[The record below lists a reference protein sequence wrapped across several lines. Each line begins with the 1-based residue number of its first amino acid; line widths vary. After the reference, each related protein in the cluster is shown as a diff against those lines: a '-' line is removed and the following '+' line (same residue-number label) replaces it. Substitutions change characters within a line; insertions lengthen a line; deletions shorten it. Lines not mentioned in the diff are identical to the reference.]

1 MNYFWLTGE
10 SPSAVSSLT
19 PPSCCKDVHLDLSED
34 GHGGRFRQHLVPV
47 RLETEGGLCGDLVD
61 KFQADVAETADRDWV
76 PS

>member
-1 MNYFWLTGE
+1 MPE
-10 SPSAVSSLT
+10 SS
-19 PPSCCKDVHLDLSED
+19 PPSSTFPGLTRYT
-34 GHGGRFRQHLVPV
+34 HGGADAGRVSQHLVPV